1 MREILFEYDLH
12 PTTWVYISSL
22 MMIGIYFKFG
32 RFWSIRNLDLL
43 LLIAYAPGLLMV
55 AGHRPEWVQRLGYS
69 WLFVLSGMMLVRM
82 LLDTLMV
89 RRPLLEPNLSASG
102 LTFTCIAMLVF
113 LSTNVITESLKE
125 SEVTGAL
132 LANHVLE
139 KKELPK
145 AGSPGQRPNVGYP
158 LFHIFASFS
167 DRPVPKDTPPE
178 QVERALIRRAVT
190 RSLAVLAHLAVVL
203 GLIVIGYRHF
213 ENSHTGI
220 AMASLYLLL
229 PYTAQ
234 TTPRLDH
241 VAPAALL
248 VWAAEAYRRPG
259 IAGAL
264 IGLAG
269 SLIFYPLLLVPLWCG
284 YYWRRGRWRFLIAL
298 GAVLLGMTLS
308 LLLFSKDTETFLS
321 QLRQMYGLE
330 EIAAMFQTSP
340 PTEPGA
346 GFWHFHIAYY
356 RIPVFVAMVVLAG
369 SLAIWPPQKNYAT
382 LLSCSA
388 AVMLGCQFW
397 HMPGGGTYLNWY
409 LPLALLMIFRP
420 NLEDRIATTAVVPA
434 EATWLVHLFPV
445 LRARTSSP
453 PPYTPP
459 GSTTSP

>member
-22 MMIGIYFKFG
+22 MMIGIYFKFA

-89 RRPLLEPNLSASG
+89 RRPLLEPNLSSSG
-102 LTFTCIAMLVF
+102 LMFTCIAMLVF
-113 LSTNVITESLKE
+113 LMTNVLTQSLKE
-125 SEVTGAL
+125 SEVSGAIQ
-132 LANHVLE
+132 AEQVLQ
-139 KKELPK
+139 KKELP
-145 AGSPGQRPNVGYP
+145 AEQGAVGYP

-259 IAGAL
+259 IAGIL
-264 IGLAG
+264 IGFAAG
-269 SLIFYPLLLVPLWCG
+269 LIFYPLLLVPLWCG
-284 YYWRRGRWRFLIAL
+284 YYWQRGRWRFLIAA
-298 GAVLLGMTLS
+298 GGVLILMTLS
-308 LLLFSKDTETFLS
+308 LLLLSKDLETFLS
-321 QLRQMYGLE
+321 QVRQMYGVE
-330 EIAAMFQTSP
+330 ELIGLFQGKQVP
-340 PTEPGA
+340 ENA
-346 GFWHFHIAYY
+346 VGFWRFYISYY
-356 RIPVFVAMVVLAG
+356 RIPVFAAAAAMAG
-369 SLAIWPPQKNYAT
+369 TLAIWPPQKNYAT

-388 AVMLGCQFW
+388 AIMLACQFW
-397 HMPGGGTYLNWY
+397 HMPAGGTYLNWY
-409 LPLALLMIFRP
+409 LPLTLLTIFRP
-420 NLEDRIATTAVVPA
+420 NLEDRIAATAVTPA
-434 EATWLVHLFPV
+434 EVTWLANIFGRRRKTTTPS
-445 LRARTSSP
+445 ASSRP
-453 PPYTPP
+453 SDSSKPAVP
-459 GSTTSP
+459 